1 MWMEDSLRRSS
12 ALGREVLERAQRR
25 DVDWWS
31 VHGGRGPGR
40 RPGAETPEEEL
51 PATLEEAFSTLSR
64 LMRQTTEQCERY
76 HSGIPAME
84 RSEVQHVS
92 RFHCRK
98 LPRLP
103 LKPPGASSAA
113 APLRSSR
120 RWQDPR
126 DVYIEVAPGTY
137 SISAC
142 SPDHLPQTHLVNIP
156 PGQSVD
162 LTFSV

>member
-1 MWMEDSLRRSS
+1 MEDSLRRSS
-12 ALGREVLERAQRR
+12 ELGREVLERARRR

-31 VHGGRGPGR
+31 LTGGQGMRI
-40 RPGAETPEEEL
+40 RPGVETPEEEG
-51 PATLEEAFSTLSR
+51 PRSLEEAFSALSH

-76 HSGIPAME
+76 HRCIPASAMD

-98 LPRLP
+98 LQR
-103 LKPPGASSAA
+103 LKPPGAMAA
-113 APLRSSR
+113 APLQSSGR
-120 RWQDPR
+120 PQDSR

-137 SISAC
+137 SISAR
-142 SPDHLPQTHLVNIP
+142 SPNYQPQTHLVNIP

-162 LTFSV
+162 LTFSL